1 MDDKKRTARY
11 WIAFFILAV
20 FLVIL
25 FVWNVNAGSI
35 HLSVSEILNI
45 IFRHQGD
52 ATAYNI
58 IWEIRL
64 PRILSVIILGGAL
77 SVSGFLLQTFFN
89 NPIAGPF
96 VLGISSGAKLVV
108 ALLMIYFLS
117 RSISMGSAAMI
128 IAAFIGSM
136 ISMGFVLLVAKK
148 VHNMSMLVISGVMI
162 GYICSAVTDFVVT
175 FADDS
180 NIVNLHNWS
189 LGSFSGMSWGNVKVM
204 ATVVLLTMVIV
215 FFMSKP
221 IGAYQL
227 GEVYAQ
233 NMGVNIKLFRIGLI
247 LLSSILS
254 ACVTA
259 FAGPISFVGI
269 AVPHIVKSLLKTARP
284 LLVIPACFLGG
295 AVFCLFCDLI
305 ARTVFAPTELSISS
319 VTAVFG
325 APVVIY
331 IMIRRQKRNRY
342 KNHEQNTLT
351 AQIIIRCSIK
361 RKTGKNMSEKIADV
375 IKETENNKAD
385 RQEQYFFRTDQLT
398 VGYDGKPLIREINIQ
413 LKKGEILTLIGP
425 NGAGKSTILKSITR
439 QLATISGTVYLDK
452 EKMAKM
458 TNKEVSQKLA
468 VVLTERMRPELMT
481 CEDIVATGRYPYTGT
496 LGILSAEDKTKV
508 KKSMETVHAWDLKDR
523 DFTAISDGQRQRILL
538 ARAIC
543 QEPEIIVLD
552 EPTSFLDIRHKL
564 ELLTILKQMVLDHQ
578 LTVIMSLHELD
589 LAQKISDKVICVH
602 GEYIEKYGAPE
613 EIFTSEYIRK
623 LYGITRGSYNAA
635 FGCVEMD
642 PPRGEPQVF
651 VIGGNGSGIPYYR
664 KLQRQ
669 GIPFA
674 AGVLHTN
681 DVDCQ
686 VAGALAD
693 QVITEKPFESI
704 SQESYDKAVELMK
717 KCQKV
722 ICPLKDFGTV
732 NAANR
737 ELLRLARE
745 LGILAEL

>member
-1 MDDKKRTARY
+1 M
-11 WIAFFILAV
+11 
-20 FLVIL
+20 
-25 FVWNVNAGSI
+25 
-35 HLSVSEILNI
+35 
-45 IFRHQGD
+45 
-52 ATAYNI
+52 
-58 IWEIRL
+58 
-64 PRILSVIILGGAL
+64 
-77 SVSGFLLQTFFN
+77 
-89 NPIAGPF
+89 
-96 VLGISSGAKLVV
+96 
-108 ALLMIYFLS
+108 M
-117 RSISMGSAAMI
+117 
-128 IAAFIGSM
+128 
-136 ISMGFVLLVAKK
+136 
-148 VHNMSMLVISGVMI
+148 
-162 GYICSAVTDFVVT
+162 
-175 FADDS
+175 
-180 NIVNLHNWS
+180 
-189 LGSFSGMSWGNVKVM
+189 
-204 ATVVLLTMVIV
+204 
-215 FFMSKP
+215 
-221 IGAYQL
+221 
-227 GEVYAQ
+227 
-233 NMGVNIKLFRIGLI
+233 
-247 LLSSILS
+247 
-254 ACVTA
+254 
-259 FAGPISFVGI
+259 
-269 AVPHIVKSLLKTARP
+269 
-284 LLVIPACFLGG
+284 
-295 AVFCLFCDLI
+295 
-305 ARTVFAPTELSISS
+305 EL
-319 VTAVFG
+319 
-325 APVVIY
+325 
-331 IMIRRQKRNRY
+331 R
-342 KNHEQNTLT
+342 
-351 AQIIIRCSIK
+351 
-361 RKTGKNMSEKIADV
+361 
-375 IKETENNKAD
+375 TEN
-385 RQEQYFFRTDQLT
+385 LV
-398 VGYDGKPLIREINIQ
+398 VGYDKHPLIKNVNLRV
-413 LKKGEILTLIGP
+413 KSGEVLTLIGP

-439 QLATISGTVYLDK
+439 QLKLIGGEVYIDSEEIRKLSYK
-452 EKMAKM
+452 EMAVKA
-458 TNKEVSQKLA
+458 A
-468 VVLTERMRPELMT
+468 VMLTERMKPELMT
-481 CEDIVATGRYPYTGT
+481 CHDIVATWRYPYTGR
-496 LGILSAEDKTKV
+496 LGILSREDERKV
-508 KKSMETVHAWDLKDR
+508 DEALEAVHAQELGIR
-523 DFTAISDGQRQRILL
+523 NFQEISDGQRQRVLL